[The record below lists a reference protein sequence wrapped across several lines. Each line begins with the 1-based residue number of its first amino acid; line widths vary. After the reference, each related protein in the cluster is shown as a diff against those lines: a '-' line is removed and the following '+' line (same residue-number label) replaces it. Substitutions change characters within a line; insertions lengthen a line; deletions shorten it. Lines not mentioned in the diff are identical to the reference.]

1 MFMGKGHKAKC
12 GFPVQ
17 PGQFFAFSSP
27 VRRRLARVAWGISLA
42 LGGFGVAGCAKPK
55 IDNVLIITLDTTR
68 ADHLGAYGF
77 TLARTPNI
85 DRLAREGVR
94 FSDAI
99 SAAPITLPSHSTIF
113 TGLLPPAHGVR
124 DNGSYALGDGVT
136 TLAER
141 FLAAGYRTQAFV
153 SALVLN
159 RRYNLNQGFEGY
171 DDDLWAEDEP
181 PLFMIRSR
189 SAPKTAERAIQWF
202 EGWHREETKKP
213 FFVWVHF
220 FDPHQPNDPSMA
232 EQTKSPSAYDAEI
245 AVADEGVGL
254 LLAELQKLG
263 ALDRT
268 LVVLTADHGESLGQ
282 HGEKTHA
289 VFIYD
294 ATVHIPLIVRAPG
307 LFPKGKV
314 YSGPVRS
321 EDIAPTV
328 LAALKLPGGA
338 EMQGIDLLPAVRGT
352 VPPPDLPQY
361 SESLTSEVGFGMA
374 PLYGVRKGGWKW
386 IRAPRPELY
395 DLLKDPNELANR
407 MPAEARRGSVL
418 DGELEKILEASR
430 VFESRYATGAKPNPM
445 DKETEETLRAL
456 GYLAPRGERDS
467 MSGIDPKDGMV
478 LYQKV
483 EDARH
488 LAQNN
493 RWPEA
498 EKLLREIL
506 AVTPRNVTCWNILA
520 LARLR
525 QKDAL
530 GGRDAYRHS
539 LAISPDQA
547 RVYSMLGTIAM
558 VLGDLEE
565 AEKEFH
571 RALAIS
577 PGFVEALSNLGMI
590 AALRGDP
597 SKAQEWNEKALAL
610 DPTFPRAYRRLADL
624 AYERE
629 EWDRALANYRK
640 VIEIAPSDFAS
651 LVQAGN
657 SARRLGQPVAAE
669 GYFQRAAKLRP
680 DSWVPG
686 YNLACLKATGGD
698 APGALAELERLV
710 APGGADFHRTDLLD
724 QDVDLAAVRALPGFS
739 GLRRRAA
746 EAERRID
753 ADGQSGIDDSAE
765 LTSGLP

>member
-1 MFMGKGHKAKC
+1 MEIGHKEKC
-12 GFPVQ
+12 GHRVQ
-17 PGQFFAFSSP
+17 PGHPLRAYILGV
-27 VRRRLARVAWGISLA
+27 VRASWVISL
-42 LGGFGVAGCAKPK
+42 GFGVLVSTACSPPK
-55 IDNVLIITLDTTR
+55 IENVLIITLDTTR

-85 DRLAREGVR
+85 DRLAREGTR
-94 FSDAI
+94 FADAV

-124 DNGSYALGDGVT
+124 DNGSYALGDGAT

-141 FLAAGYRTQAFV
+141 FKSAGYRTQAFV

-189 SAPKTAERAIQWF
+189 SAPKTAERAVRWF
-202 EGWHREETKKP
+202 EGWHRETAKKP

-220 FDPHQPNDPSMA
+220 FDPHQPNDPTLA
-232 EQTKSPSAYDAEI
+232 EQVKSPSAYDAEI
-245 AVADEGVGL
+245 SVADQGVGML
-254 LLAELQKLG
+254 LDELKKLG

-268 LVVLTADHGESLGQ
+268 LVVLTADHGESLGE

-294 ATVHIPLIVRAPG
+294 ATVRVPLIVRAPG
-307 LFPKGKV
+307 VMSAGKV
-314 YSGPVRS
+314 YAGPVRS

-328 LAALKLPGGA
+328 LAALKLPGGG
-338 EMQGIDLLPAVRGT
+338 EMQGIDLLPAVRGA

-374 PLYGVRKGGWKW
+374 PLYGVRRGGWKW

-395 DLLKDPNELANR
+395 DLGGDFRELANR
-407 MPAEARRGSVL
+407 MPAEARRGAAL
-418 DGELEKILEASR
+418 DGELQKILDDSR
-430 VFESRYATGAKPNPM
+430 RHAIAAKQNPM

-456 GYLAPRGERDS
+456 GYLAPQGDKEG
-467 MSGIDPKDGMV
+467 MGGIDPKDGMA
-478 LYQKV
+478 LYQKL

-488 LAQNN
+488 LAQDNH
-493 RWPEA
+493 WPEA
-498 EKLLREIL
+498 EKSLREIL

-520 LARLR
+520 LALLR
-525 QKDAL
+525 QNDMTQAKDA
-530 GGRDAYRHS
+530 YHHS

-558 VLGDLEE
+558 VSGDLAG
-565 AEKEFH
+565 AEKEFD

-577 PGFVEALSNLGMI
+577 PGFVEAMSNLGLI
-590 AALRGDP
+590 AALRGDRA
-597 SKAQEWNEKALAL
+597 KAQELNEKALAL
-610 DPTFPRAYRRLADL
+610 DPSFPRAYRRLADL
-624 AYERE
+624 AYERG
-629 EWDRALANYRK
+629 EWGRALANYRK
-640 VIEIAPSDFAS
+640 VIKVASSDFAS

-657 SARRLGQPVAAE
+657 SARRLNQPVEAE
-669 GYFQRAAKLRP
+669 TFFRKAGKLRP

-686 YNLACLKATGGD
+686 YNLACLKATRGD
-698 APGALAELERLV
+698 APAALSELEKLV
-710 APGGADFHRTDLLD
+710 APGGPGFHRPDLLE
-724 QDVDLAAVRALPGFS
+724 QDADLVAVRALPGFPALHQKAQAAAQEFAA
-739 GLRRRAA
+739 GRREETD
-746 EAERRID
+746 EA
-753 ADGQSGIDDSAE
+753 AE
-765 LTSGLP
+765 LTSALP